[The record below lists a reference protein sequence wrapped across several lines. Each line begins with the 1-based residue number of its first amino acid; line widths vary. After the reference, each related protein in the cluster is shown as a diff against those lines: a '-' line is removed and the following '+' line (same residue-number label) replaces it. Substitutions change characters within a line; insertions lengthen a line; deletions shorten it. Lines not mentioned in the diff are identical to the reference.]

1 MFSLTYDLWTEMLE
15 EIVGA
20 HDGLFSDMH
29 LSAER
34 IEITKALVDELKAKG
49 ELSVGGS
56 EGDLLLRIELLEDQ
70 IDGFAITLTVE
81 EPLLILQKIMAD
93 VVSDH
98 GFSLEEIEGF
108 ELEHGLDLMEEILVA
123 IEERQGVRAG
133 LSEESVFFELLI
145 FDSRDIDD
153 LNHSG
158 QAWMEDMTG

>member
-1 MFSLTYDLWTEMLE
+1 
-15 EIVGA
+15 
-20 HDGLFSDMH
+20 
-29 LSAER
+29 
-34 IEITKALVDELKAKG
+34 
-49 ELSVGGS
+49 
-56 EGDLLLRIELLEDQ
+56 
-70 IDGFAITLTVE
+70 
-81 EPLLILQKIMAD
+81 MAD